1 MSVAMQPIYSQTVG
15 SGGASSITFNNIPQ
29 YQGDLV
35 LQITSRDSRTSATVS
50 DVFISFNGDF
60 TSSNYSRQVIS
71 SNTNTTAGAAYST
84 GSGFGFGSND
94 ACTAG
99 VFGTCSVYIPS
110 YTSGLRKVLIS
121 EGANE
126 NVATS
131 TYIVGNMGIWRNTS
145 AITSMT
151 ISPFTGPFLQHSNF
165 TLYAV
170 LKSRNAPKAS
180 GGSITTDGRYWYH
193 SFKNTGSSSFIPNQD
208 LGADLLLIGA
218 GGSGGFGGV
227 TYSEGAGGGGAGAV
241 LQVGGQLL
249 KSGTSYSVSVGA
261 GGLARTGTYQGG
273 TNGGNSTFGSFIA
286 YGGGAGNVGGG
297 GAAGA
302 SGGGGGADGASRTGG
317 SATYWI
323 QGNNGGTGFGSVT
336 PGLRGGG
343 GGGGYNAVGA
353 TATSGV
359 AGNGGIGT
367 ASFTEWGTI
376 TGTGQNLSNLVYY
389 AGGGGGGTFT
399 PGTSGTGGLGGGG
412 NGSTSTSGID
422 GLANSGGGGGG
433 SSSSNSANASG
444 AGGSGVVIIRYS
456 V

>member
-1 MSVAMQPIYSQTVG
+1 
-15 SGGASSITFNNIPQ
+15 
-29 YQGDLV
+29 
-35 LQITSRDSRTSATVS
+35 
-50 DVFISFNGDF
+50 
-60 TSSNYSRQVIS
+60 
-71 SNTNTTAGAAYST
+71 
-84 GSGFGFGSND
+84 
-94 ACTAG
+94 
-99 VFGTCSVYIPS
+99 
-110 YTSGLRKVLIS
+110 
-121 EGANE
+121 
-126 NVATS
+126 
-131 TYIVGNMGIWRNTS
+131 MGIWRNTS
-145 AITSMT
+145 PITSITCSPFVAPFSQHSTFSLYSVLRTRNQPKARGGT
-151 ISPFTGPFLQHSNF
+151 IS
-165 TLYAV
+165 
-170 LKSRNAPKAS
+170 
-180 GGSITTDGRYWYH
+180 TDGKFWYH
-193 SFKNTGSSSFIPNQD
+193 TFRNTGASTFVPNED
-208 LGADLLLIGA
+208 IGADILLVGA

-227 TYSEGAGGGGAGAV
+227 TFSEGAGGGGAGAV

-249 KSGTSYSVSVGA
+249 KSGTSYSLSVGA

-297 GAAGA
+297 GSSGS
-302 SGGGGGADGASRTGG
+302 SGGGGGADGASRIGG

-323 QGNNGGTGFGSVT
+323 QGNNGGSGFGSGT
-336 PGLRGGG
+336 AGLRGGG
-343 GGGGYNAVGA
+343 GGGGYNAVG
-353 TATSGV
+353 TSATSGV

-367 ASFTEWGTI
+367 ASFTEWGII

-389 AGGGGGGTFT
+389 AGGGGGGIFT